1 MLTAPRQKTLTPPR
15 ILNACHATGALLVE
29 ACDIPEDMTL
39 TEWRREHEAARPPKP
54 SLLRR
59 LRGAH

>member
-15 ILNACHATGALLVE
+15 ILNACHATGALLLE

-39 TEWRREHEAARPPKP
+39 VEWRREREAARPSKP
-54 SLLRR
+54 SLLHR
-59 LRGAH
+59 LRRAR